1 MKRYRQAKWFEP
13 IIFEMGAKQRT
24 GYTLPQLDKE
34 IAQHYSSPLKLIP
47 TRLKRRHLPNLPEL
61 SEIEIVRH
69 YTKLSQM
76 AFGVDLGSY
85 PLGSCT
91 MKYNPKLNE
100 AVANSDKVRW
110 IHPYQDE
117 STVQGA
123 LEIMYNLSRWLAEIT
138 GMYAVSL
145 QPAAGSHGEFAGCL
159 IIRAYHKQR
168 GNLNKDE
175 ILVPDSAHGTNP
187 ASAAMAGFKVI
198 VIPSGADGCINIE
211 ALKNVLSKKTAGL
224 MLTNPNTLGIFE
236 KNILEISDLIHEF
249 GAILY
254 YDGANLNGILG
265 KVKPGDM
272 GFDIVHI
279 NIHKTFSTPHGGG
292 GPGAGPI
299 GVIKEFEQFLPIPRI
314 RYEQGTYRLDYN
326 YPYSIGKLRS
336 FYGSFDILV
345 RAYSYILMMGV
356 KGLEKSTEIAVLNA
370 NYLTKKI
377 SEIKGFELPYNTNK
391 LRKHEFVVSC
401 SKLKEETGI
410 TAKHVAK
417 RLMDYG
423 IHPPTIYFPLIIDEA
438 LMIEP
443 TETESIEE
451 LDRLVNIFAQI
462 SYESYENPKKIL
474 EAPHNTSIRRLD
486 EVKASH
492 PRTLC
497 LSWKMYKNRSKST
510 I

>member
-1 MKRYRQAKWFEP
+1 MTSYRQAKWFEP
-13 IIFEMGAKQRT
+13 VIFEMGAKQRR
-24 GYTLPQLDKE
+24 GYTFTQLDKE
-34 IAQHYSSPLKLIP
+34 IKDSLGSQLKCIP
-47 TRLKRRHLPNLPEL
+47 NKLRRNYLPDLPEL
-61 SEIEIVRH
+61 SEVEIVRH

-100 AVANSDKVRW
+100 AVASSDNVRW

-123 LEIMYNLSRWLAEIT
+123 LEIMYKLSRQLAEIT

-145 QPAAGSHGEFAGCL
+145 QPAAGSHGEFAGSL
-159 IIRAYHKQR
+159 IIRACHR
-168 GNLNKDE
+168 FRRNSNKDE
-175 ILVPDSAHGTNP
+175 MLVPDSAHGTNP

-198 VIPSGADGCINIE
+198 VVPSGADGCINVD
-211 ALKNVLSKKTAGL
+211 ALKNAVSAKTAGL

-236 KNILEISDLIHEF
+236 KNILEISDLIHEVD
-249 GAILY
+249 AILY

-265 KVKPGDM
+265 KAKPRDM

-299 GVIKEFEQFLPIPRI
+299 GVTKELEPFLPIPRI
-314 RYEQGTYRLDYN
+314 LCEEGAYRLDYN
-326 YPYSIGKLRS
+326 RPNSIGKLRS

-345 RAYSYILMMGV
+345 RAYSYILMMGA
-356 KGLEKSTEIAVLNA
+356 KGLETSTEIAVLNA
-370 NYLTKKI
+370 NYLATKI
-377 SEIKGFELPYNTNK
+377 SVIRGFELPYDANK

-401 SKLKEETGI
+401 SKLKKETGI
-410 TAKHVAK
+410 TAKQVAK

-443 TETESIEE
+443 TETESLEE
-451 LDRLVNIFAQI
+451 LDRLVTIFAQI
-462 SYESYENPKKIL
+462 STESYENPKTVRD
-474 EAPHNTSIRRLD
+474 APHNTSIRQLD
-486 EVKASH
+486 EAKAAH
-492 PRTLC
+492 PRMLR
-497 LSWKMYKNRSKST
+497 LSWKMHKNRSKHDS
-510 I
+510 